1 MFGFTIMIKIVNLV
15 CKKKLVRILGRKKF
29 CEYMLCE
36 NPKVIF
42 RRIVEQG
49 DFYKLED

>member
-1 MFGFTIMIKIVNLV
+1 MIKIVNLV
-15 CKKKLVRILGRKKF
+15 CKKNLVRILGRKKF